1 MGMSMVRLNK
11 ADLSRNYLNTF
22 SPHLGKLTNLKTL
35 SLASNYL
42 STISIPFVLQLKR
55 LVVCIYSIKGGGG
68 GELWGVVRCCG
79 SVWVRLMFLSS
90 PI

>member
-55 LVVCIYSIKGGGG
+55 LVVCIYSRGGNC
-68 GELWGVVRCCG
+68 GV
-79 SVWVRLMFLSS
+79 L
-90 PI
+90 